1 VATPASRPS
10 FDRLFIIVSG
20 VVLLA
25 IIAIN
30 GWSLWR
36 RSSAPAAAPIAEPSA
51 EQPKDGAAPTA
62 EAMPAEGTAFVGPI
76 RPAEKP
82 AKARARSAKGAVA
95 VQGAAGAPEAAT
107 AEPAPPP
114 ARTTSQTSTPEP
126 PPAAVLVPG
135 SGAPPMAVKPFYSA
149 ADRDVTPPRALS
161 PQLVAMLSQESPGV
175 RPDVMLIAVVINEQ
189 GTVDSVQAVNNPET
203 IGESVRVTA
212 ALSAVKAWHFRPAL
226 KDGSP
231 VKYRQVVPVRLRAN
245 P

>member
-1 VATPASRPS
+1 
-10 FDRLFIIVSG
+10 
-20 VVLLA
+20 
-25 IIAIN
+25 
-30 GWSLWR
+30 
-36 RSSAPAAAPIAEPSA
+36 
-51 EQPKDGAAPTA
+51 
-62 EAMPAEGTAFVGPI
+62 
-76 RPAEKP
+76 
-82 AKARARSAKGAVA
+82 
-95 VQGAAGAPEAAT
+95 
-107 AEPAPPP
+107 
-114 ARTTSQTSTPEP
+114 
-126 PPAAVLVPG
+126 
-135 SGAPPMAVKPFYSA
+135 MAVKPFYSA

-189 GTVDSVQAVNNPET
+189 GTVDSVQAVNNPMT